1 MKYIVEYNSF
11 SVNEK
16 RVLELIDNLEINE
29 GISEWFSNLKTFFQ
43 NINDAIQNL
52 LLTILEKGIKSLDV
66 IKKFF
71 SKIFDKIKS
80 FKEKNPVLFRTV
92 LITLVLLVLAFVLC
106 SAAASPTKTPPE
118 SVINAA
124 IGLLHDIQQNGESN
138 IDNSV
143 LMKAQAYLFE
153 LKSGK
158 QIEVG
163 EKAVKAAESALKV
176 IQQNVQEYRSSKDK
190 NPEDVNYLLGLIE
203 KGSKMVGY
211 SIREYAD
218 KINGSYSGSDISLR
232 YK

>member
-211 SIREYAD
+211 SIREYSD
-218 KINGSYSGSDISLR
+218 KVSGSYSGSNISLK

>member
-11 SVNEK
+11 SVYEK
-16 RVLELIDNLEINE
+16 RTLELIDNLEINE

-52 LLTILEKGIKSLDV
+52 LLTLLERGLKSLDV

-80 FKEKNPVLFRTV
+80 FKEKNPILFRTI
-92 LITLVLLVLAFVLC
+92 LITLVLIVLAFILC

-124 IGLLHDIQQNGESN
+124 IGLLRDIQQNGESN

-158 QIEVG
+158 EIEVG
-163 EKAVKAAESALKV
+163 DETVKVAQSALKV
-176 IQQNVQEYRSSKDK
+176 IQQNVQEYRSSNEK

-211 SIREYAD
+211 SIREYSD
-218 KINGSYSGSDISLR
+218 KVSGSYSGSNISLK

>member
-1 MKYIVEYNSF
+1 M
-11 SVNEK
+11 
-16 RVLELIDNLEINE
+16 
-29 GISEWFSNLKTFFQ
+29 
-43 NINDAIQNL
+43 
-52 LLTILEKGIKSLDV
+52 
-66 IKKFF
+66 
-71 SKIFDKIKS
+71 
-80 FKEKNPVLFRTV
+80 
-92 LITLVLLVLAFVLC
+92 AFILC

-124 IGLLHDIQQNGESN
+124 IGLLRDIQQNGESN
-138 IDNSV
+138 IDNSL

-158 QIEVG
+158 EIEVG
-163 EKAVKAAESALKV
+163 DETVKVAQSALKV
-176 IQQNVQEYRSSKDK
+176 IQQNVQEYRSSNEK

>member
-1 MKYIVEYNSF
+1 MRYIVEYNSF

-16 RVLELIDNLEINE
+16 RVLELIENLEINE
-29 GISEWFSNLKTFFQ
+29 GISDWFLKLKTFFQ

-52 LLTILEKGIKSLDV
+52 LLTLLEKGIKSLDV

-80 FKEKNPVLFRTV
+80 FKDKNPVLFRTI
-92 LITLVLLVLAFVLC
+92 LITLVLIVLAFILC
-106 SAAASPTKTPPE
+106 SSAASPTKTPPE

-124 IGLLHDIQQNGESN
+124 IGLLHDIQQKGESD
-138 IDNSV
+138 IDNSL

-158 QIEVG
+158 EIEVG
-163 EKAVKAAESALKV
+163 EETIKVAQSALKV
-176 IQQNVQEYRSSKDK
+176 IQQNVQEYRLSNDK

-211 SIREYAD
+211 SIKEYAD
-218 KINGSYSGSDISLR
+218 KLTGSYSGSDISLK

>member
-1 MKYIVEYNSF
+1 MKYIKEYNEF
-11 SVNEK
+11 SLNEK

-52 LLTILEKGIKSLDV
+52 LLTLLEKGLKSLDV

-80 FKEKNPVLFRTV
+80 FKEKNPVLFRTI
-92 LITLVLLVLAFVLC
+92 LITLILIVLAFILC

-124 IGLLHDIQQNGESN
+124 IGLLRDIQQNGESN

-158 QIEVG
+158 EIEVG
-163 EKAVKAAESALKV
+163 DETVKVAQSALKV
-176 IQQNVQEYRSSKDK
+176 IQQNVQEYRSSNEK
-190 NPEDVNYLLGLIE
+190 NPEDVNYLFGLVE
-203 KGSKMVGY
+203 KGSKMVVY
-211 SIREYAD
+211 SIKEYAD